1 MQSYL
6 ALNECLE
13 MLWAKK
19 EATGGAGGDGGG
31 EASQGAGLGV
41 GGGRRKFCSKQKAMN
56 DVDGGEGAGEGEGV
70 GDDVLE
76 LDLFSEYDARS
87 MAANSAAFR
96 DVEV

>member
-1 MQSYL
+1 
-6 ALNECLE
+6 
-13 MLWAKK
+13 MLWAEK
-19 EATGGAGGDGGG
+19 EDAGGADADGGG

-41 GGGRRKFCSKQKAMN
+41 GGRRKFCSKQKAMN